1 MAFIY
6 TISINLVNKDLST
19 ENHFYKLLKGPF
31 LGLRQVLA
39 TEALK
44 KDEK

>member
-6 TISINLVNKDLST
+6 TISINLVNKDLSAK
-19 ENHFYKLLKGPF
+19 NNFYKLLKGPF
-31 LGLRQVLA
+31 LGLRQFLT

>member
-6 TISINLVNKDLST
+6 TISINLVKKDLSA